1 MVPIKDQN
9 HMFTIKTA
17 AGAIFKSSEKE
28 SIISAA
34 EKSGT
39 HFPYSCRTGRCSSCK
54 CKVLSGSSVALHEE
68 FGLTES
74 EKSEGWILSCVRS
87 ATSDM
92 ILEVEDLGGV
102 NLPAPKTVPCRI
114 QALNRLAEDVMQVR
128 LRLPPTAEF
137 SYLPG
142 QYIDVIGP
150 AGIRRSY
157 SLANALVSDK
167 HLELH
172 IRSVPGGAMSEYW
185 FQQAKVNDL
194 LRLNGP
200 LGTFFLRQIAGLD
213 LVFMATG
220 TGIAPVKSMF
230 EGMSA
235 LSAEQQPRSVTL
247 YWGARKP
254 QDLYCDVTAFSGTA
268 RYVPVLSQADET
280 WRGARGYVQQQ
291 LLKDMPDLS
300 QAVVYACGSDAMI
313 HSAKTLLDS
322 SNLPARQ
329 FHSDAF
335 VCSASV

>member
-1 MVPIKDQN
+1 
-9 HMFTIKTA
+9 
-17 AGAIFKSSEKE
+17 
-28 SIISAA
+28 
-34 EKSGT
+34 
-39 HFPYSCRTGRCSSCK
+39 
-54 CKVLSGSSVALHEE
+54 VLSGSSIATSEE
-68 FGLTES
+68 LGLTET

-92 ILEVEDLGGV
+92 VLEVEDLGGV
-102 NLPAPKTVPCRI
+102 SLPTPKTIPCRI
-114 QALNRLAEDVMQVR
+114 QELNRLAADVMQVR
-128 LRLPPTAEF
+128 LRLPPAAEYP
-137 SYLPG
+137 YLPG

-157 SLANALVSDK
+157 SLANANSSEK

-172 IRSVPGGAMSEYW
+172 VRAVPGGAMSEYW

-200 LGTFFLRQIAGLD
+200 LGTFFLRGIAGLD
-213 LVFMATG
+213 LVFLATG
-220 TGIAPVKSMF
+220 TGIAPVKSML

-235 LSAEQQPRSVTL
+235 LPEKQHPRSITI

-254 QDLYCDVTAFSGTA
+254 EDLYCDVAEFSGSD
-268 RYVPVLSQADET
+268 RYVPVLSQADEA
-280 WRGARGYVQQQ
+280 WPGARGYVQQQ
-291 LLKDMPDLS
+291 LLKDMPDLG

-313 HSAKTLLDS
+313 QSAKSLLQS
-322 SNLPARQ
+322 AGLPAHR

>member
-1 MVPIKDQN
+1 
-9 HMFTIKTA
+9 MFKIEAPAGKT
-17 AGAIFKSSEKE
+17 FESKETE
-28 SIISAA
+28 SILSAA
-34 EKSGT
+34 ERSGNS
-39 HFPYSCRTGRCSSCK
+39 FPYSCRTGRCSTCK
-54 CKVLSGSSVALHEE
+54 CKVISGSSVAASEE
-68 FGLTES
+68 LGLTES
-74 EKSEGWILSCVRS
+74 EKAEGWILSCVRS

-92 ILEVEDLGGV
+92 VLEVEDLGGIS
-102 NLPAPKTVPCRI
+102 LPTPKTVPCRI
-114 QALNRLAEDVMQVR
+114 QELNRLADDVVQVR
-128 LRLPPTAEF
+128 LRLPPTADF

-142 QYIDVIGP
+142 QYIDVIGT
-150 AGIRRSY
+150 AGMRRSY
-157 SLANALVSDK
+157 SLANAHAADK

-185 FQQAKVNDL
+185 FRQAKVNDL

-213 LVFMATG
+213 LAFLATG
-220 TGIAPVKSMF
+220 TGIAPVKSML
-230 EGMSA
+230 EGMNA
-235 LSAEQQPRSVTL
+235 LPTDQQPRSTTI
-247 YWGARKP
+247 YWGGRKP

-280 WRGARGYVQQQ
+280 WSGACGYVQQQ
-291 LLKDMPDLS
+291 LLRDMPDMS

-322 SNLPARQ
+322 AGLPAHH